1 MCALLSPRTRGIMR
15 DKYGFRCYV
24 KVGTQQ
30 REKRFSS
37 ETPLREMKAWRD
49 EVRVALR
56 AAQPI
61 SPRGTLEAD
70 TEKYLSRETVR
81 RLASFKS
88 RRSELKAWCELYG
101 SWHRVKLTRL
111 QIMDARDTWLAK
123 GVAPK
128 TVNHRVDTLKR
139 LYHELDGPQCP
150 TPCDHVKKL
159 PIPKTLPQFV
169 SVTTIRRVAKK
180 LTGVDQ
186 ARFMVLTST
195 GQRPAQLKRAQ
206 PADVDLRKRVWL
218 VRPAKGGNP
227 IPVFLND
234 DMIAAWKR
242 LLPHAKE
249 GPEPFGFDTS
259 TYDKK
264 LYEAGWP
271 RDVRPY
277 NAKHT
282 VGLALAE
289 SGLGWDDIRDF
300 FGHTDSKMT
309 KVYTG
314 IVAKRLK
321 HASKKLGDRK
331 LGFAKL
337 PA

>member
-1 MCALLSPRTRGIMR
+1 MRILPRGISS
-15 DKYGFRCYV
+15 DKYGFRAYV

-30 REKRFSS
+30 REKRFKP
-37 ETPLREMKAWRD
+37 ETPLRDIQRWRD

-56 AAQPI
+56 IAQP
-61 SPRGTLEAD
+61 STARGTLEAD
-70 TEKYLSRETVR
+70 SDRYLNLETVK
-81 RLASFKS
+81 RLASAGS
-88 RRSELKAWCELYG
+88 RRSELKAWCALYG
-101 SWHRVKLTRL
+101 SWPRAKITRQ
-111 QIMDARDTWLAK
+111 QIMDAREIWLTQSPP
-123 GVAPK
+123 VAPK
-128 TVNHRVDTLKR
+128 TINHRVETLRR
-139 LYHELDGPQCP
+139 LFLELDGPQCP
-150 TPCDHVKKL
+150 TPCDHIRKL
-159 PIPKTLPQFV
+159 QIPERLPQFV
-169 SVTTIRRVAKK
+169 AVTTIRRVAKK

-186 ARFMVLTST
+186 ARFLVLTST

-206 PADVDLRKRVWL
+206 PSDVDLRRRVWL
-218 VRPAKGGNP
+218 VRPAKGGSP

-234 DMIAAWKR
+234 DMVAAWRR
-242 LLPHAKE
+242 LLPYAKE
-249 GPEPFGFDTS
+249 GPEPFAFDTS

-264 LYEAGWP
+264 LYAAGWP

-300 FGHTDSKMT
+300 FGHKDSKMT

-314 IVAKRLK
+314 LVAKRLK
-321 HASKKLGDRK
+321 HASQKLAGRK
-331 LGFAKL
+331 LGWDKL